1 MVMDRANNPGK
12 FSTVVVSEGA
22 RFRGMDEMTFTH
34 SGIGET
40 VAQKLRKASAKF
52 NNGKRVDTIVQN
64 LGYLVR
70 SGYPDATDSMVP
82 IAYSNIAM
90 ELILNGEAGRMA
102 SIRNG
107 VFTSVDIN
115 EVAAGVKQVDVQRCY
130 NTELLVPEVK
140 TFTSMPMLM
149 MTATEMLSKKN

>member
-1 MVMDRANNPGK
+1 
-12 FSTVVVSEGA
+12 
-22 RFRGMDEMTFTH
+22 
-34 SGIGET
+34 
-40 VAQKLRKASAKF
+40 
-52 NNGKRVDTIVQN
+52 
-64 LGYLVR
+64 
-70 SGYPDATDSMVP
+70 
-82 IAYSNIAM
+82 
-90 ELILNGEAGRMA
+90 MA

-115 EVAAGVKQVDVQRCY
+115 EVAAGIKQVDVQRCY